1 LSFEQI
7 IGQERAKSMAEAWIA
22 AGRLP
27 HSILICGPAGAGK
40 RRFALELAKGILCRE
55 EGVRACDR
63 CVSCHKVDSL
73 LHPDV
78 HMLLPLPPRRG
89 KKNDARIL
97 EEMRDAVTD
106 YVQQDDTFFHSTTN
120 IARDHLRLLQREMA
134 YAPVEAHARIGL
146 IFEADCMHPAGAN
159 SLLKILEEPPSSALF
174 ILVSAAPERMLS
186 TVLSRCQRLSL
197 RRLNRGEL
205 REYFKTTDL
214 ESERVELAVRLGEGS
229 LQRAGQ
235 VARGEVDELR
245 GRVEGFLTAGV
256 RGEDEA
262 YWSMLEELGARS
274 DRGRLEQFLT
284 LCSAYIRDLFLL
296 AYGRG
301 EEISLVD
308 RRVLLEQLRSQME
321 VEQIEAIAMEI
332 DRAFDYLSRNVN
344 VNLILVDL
352 WRRLGSEVR
361 RRHGTAATGMV
372 GGGSAPR

>member
-1 LSFEQI
+1 
-7 IGQERAKSMAEAWIA
+7 M
-22 AGRLP
+22 
-27 HSILICGPAGAGK
+27 
-40 RRFALELAKGILCRE
+40 
-55 EGVRACDR
+55 
-63 CVSCHKVDSL
+63 
-73 LHPDV
+73 
-78 HMLLPLPPRRG
+78 
-89 KKNDARIL
+89 
-97 EEMRDAVTD
+97 
-106 YVQQDDTFFHSTTN
+106 
-120 IARDHLRLLQREMA
+120 
-134 YAPVEAHARIGL
+134 
-146 IFEADCMHPAGAN
+146 
-159 SLLKILEEPPSSALF
+159 
-174 ILVSAAPERMLS
+174 
-186 TVLSRCQRLSL
+186 
-197 RRLNRGEL
+197 
-205 REYFKTTDL
+205 
-214 ESERVELAVRLGEGS
+214 
-229 LQRAGQ
+229 
-235 VARGEVDELR
+235 DELR

>member
-40 RRFALELAKGILCRE
+40 RRFALELAKGILCRG
-55 EGVRACDR
+55 EGIQACDH
-63 CVSCHKVDSL
+63 CVSCHKVDDL

-89 KKNDARIL
+89 KKQDARIL
-97 EEMRDAVTD
+97 EEMRDAVSD
-106 YVQQDDTFFHSTTN
+106 YLQQGETFFHSTTN

-134 YAPVEAHARIGL
+134 YAPVEAHAKIGL

-159 SLLKILEEPPSSALF
+159 SLLKILEEPPPSAVF

-197 RRLNRGEL
+197 RRLNRAEL
-205 REYFKTTDL
+205 RKYGETADW
-214 ESERVELAVRLGEGS
+214 EPERVELAVRLGEGS

-245 GRVEGFLTAGV
+245 GRVEGFLAAGV
-256 RGEDEA
+256 QGEDES
-262 YWSMLEELGARS
+262 YWSLLEVLGARS
-274 DRGRLEQFLT
+274 ERGRLEQFLE
-284 LCSAYIRDLFLL
+284 LCSAYMRDLFLL
-296 AYGRG
+296 VYGRG

-308 RRVLLEQLRSQME
+308 RRVFLGQLHSQME

-332 DRAFDYLSRNVN
+332 DRAFDYLLRNVN

-352 WRRLGSEVR
+352 WRRLGSAAR
-361 RRHGTAATGMV
+361 RRHDTATAGMA
-372 GGGSAPR
+372 GGENAQR

>member
-1 LSFEQI
+1 MSFEQI
-7 IGQERAKSMAEAWIA
+7 IGQERAKSMAQAWIA

-27 HSILICGPAGAGK
+27 HSILICGPVGVGK

-55 EGVRACDR
+55 EGIQACDY
-63 CVSCHKVDSL
+63 CVSCHKVDGL

-106 YVQQDDTFFHSTTN
+106 YVQQEDTFFHSTTN

-134 YAPVEAHARIGL
+134 YAPVEGHARIGL

-159 SLLKILEEPPSSALF
+159 SLLKILEEPPPSAVF

-197 RRLNRGEL
+197 RRLNRAEL
-205 REYFKTTDL
+205 RRYYETTDL
-214 ESERVELAVRLGEGS
+214 EPEQVELAVRLGEGS

-262 YWSMLEELGARS
+262 YWPLLEELGARS
-274 DRGRLEQFLT
+274 ERGRLEQFLA
-284 LCSAYIRDLFLL
+284 LCSAYMRDLFLL

-308 RRVLLEQLRSQME
+308 RRPLLEQLRSQMD

-344 VNLILVDL
+344 LNLILVDL
-352 WRRLGSEVR
+352 WRRLGSEAH
-361 RRHGTAATGMV
+361 RRHGTAATGMAA
-372 GGGSAPR
+372 GGSAPR